1 MNDRVDP
8 LRFITV
14 DATSGAGRVLA
25 VESDGRVRVQCRG
38 EIVEMV
44 LAVSCLVVPEAGD
57 RVWWCADGGE
67 ADGDGA
73 HWITHVLTRGAATA
87 ATVRLPK
94 DATLQSAGGY
104 LRLAADDLRLEADQ
118 VHLRARHAA
127 MLFETAETIGA
138 CWQGVITAMR
148 WTGTT
153 LSAVVDRM
161 TTVAKTRQQFTEG
174 SDLVQ
179 AGTIDL
185 RSAGLATVHAE
196 HLLIEAERLVKT
208 RAPQIHMG

>member
-14 DATSGAGRVLA
+14 DAPSGAGRVLA
-25 VESDGRVRVQCRG
+25 VESDGRLVVQCRG
-38 EIVEMV
+38 DAVAMT
-44 LAVSCLVVPEAGD
+44 LAVSCLVVPQTGD
-57 RVWWCADGGE
+57 RVGWCADGGE
-67 ADGDGA
+67 GDGETT
-73 HWITHVLTRGAATA
+73 HWVTHVLARDATA
-87 ATVRLPK
+87 PATLQLPK
-94 DATLQSAGGY
+94 DSTLRSAGGS
-104 LRLAADDLRLEADQ
+104 LCLAADELRLEADRVQ
-118 VHLRARHAA
+118 LRTRHASL
-127 MLFETAETIGA
+127 LFDTAETIGA

-174 SDLVQ
+174 SDLVS
-179 AGTIDL
+179 AGTLDL